1 MPPRQ
6 PPLEIDPATRW
17 LWVAF
22 SLITLWRLGAAW
34 LLPITQDEAYYIDW
48 ASRLDWGYF
57 DHPPG
62 VALLAIGSWLA
73 PASALAGRLGN
84 FLAATLTLWV
94 LIRFYRACGLSP
106 RQQFLALVVT
116 AATFGGLVSGVLATP
131 DTPLA
136 LAWALALHEA
146 LAALRGD
153 RRRWVTAGLATGLGL
168 LGKYGMALIGPVFLW
183 AILWSD
189 PKALRTPWPYLGALA
204 ALLVFAP
211 NLVWN
216 AQNDWL
222 ALRFQFG
229 HGFSTTTGV
238 ADAAT
243 GAVMALPERVSP
255 LAGAG
260 MGERLMAVLSFLGI
274 QAALW
279 GGMILPLLAGL
290 WLFLRRRSPTLPAVT
305 GQLDDLPAF
314 AAAKSSAVTVAVAAG
329 SNPEPRNSDRSAS
342 SQPLDRVAASL
353 SLDRSESLGSP
364 DHAVSAG
371 HLDRPARALLVAGT
385 LFPLGFFAL
394 VAAFSPVQ
402 PNWAILYLLTA
413 VPLLVPV
420 MWRVPRAM
428 LIAALFNLLLVSV
441 YVFHARTGLLPLP
454 DKQQRILYE
463 THGFE
468 ALAGE
473 VANLPGP
480 LFADR
485 YQLVAMTRFYAPGLE
500 IGQWPGLFRPSEYL
514 RGRLRPEVDPAAVAR
529 AGGFWLLSRDPYRPG
544 IPGFSIEGQRL
555 LYDCL
560 REGLREAFPDRPAP
574 CATPLHRWWLVR
586 YVPDPAR

>member
-6 PPLEIDPATRW
+6 PPPEIDPATRW
-17 LWVAF
+17 LWLAF
-22 SLITLWRLGAAW
+22 GLITLWRLGAAW
-34 LLPITQDEAYYIDW
+34 LLPITQDEAYYLDW

-84 FLAATLTLWV
+84 LLAATLTLWV
-94 LIRFYRACGLSP
+94 LIQFYRACALSP
-106 RQQFLALVVT
+106 LQQFLALVVT

-183 AILWSD
+183 AILWAD
-189 PKALRTPWPYLGALA
+189 PKALRTPWPYLGALV
-204 ALLVFAP
+204 ALLVFSP

-229 HGFSTTTGV
+229 HGFSTAAGV

-243 GAVMALPERVSP
+243 GAVMALPERISP
-255 LAGAG
+255 LAEAG
-260 MGERLMAVLSFLGI
+260 PVERLVAVLSFLGI

-279 GGMILPLLAGL
+279 GCMILPLLAGL
-290 WLFLRRRSPTLPAVT
+290 WLFLHRRSPAWPWRM
-305 GQLDDLPAF
+305 GRP
-314 AAAKSSAVTVAVAAG
+314 
-329 SNPEPRNSDRSAS
+329 AS
-342 SQPLDRVAASL
+342 SQSV
-353 SLDRSESLGSP
+353 
-364 DHAVSAG
+364 DHAASAG
-371 HLDRPARALLVAGT
+371 HLDRPARALLIAGS

-402 PNWAILYLLTA
+402 PNWAILYVLTA
-413 VPLLVPV
+413 VPLLLPLLR
-420 MWRVPRAM
+420 RVAKAT
-428 LIAALFNLLLVSV
+428 LIAALINLLLVSL

-454 DKQQRILYE
+454 DHQQRILRE
-463 THGFE
+463 THGFAALAE
-468 ALAGE
+468 ALE
-473 VANLPGP
+473 DLQGP
-480 LFADR
+480 LFSDR
-485 YQLVAMTRFYAPGLE
+485 YQLVAMMRFYAPGLE

-514 RGRLRPEVDPAAVAR
+514 RGRLLATADPAAVGR
-529 AGGFWLLSRDPYRPG
+529 AGGFWLLSRNPARPG
-544 IPGFSIEGQRL
+544 IPGFRIERQRL
-555 LYDCL
+555 LYDCP
-560 REGLREAFPDRPAP
+560 REGLLEALSDRPVP
-574 CATPLHRWWLVR
+574 CAAPLHHWWLVR
-586 YVPDPAR
+586 YVPDPVPWN